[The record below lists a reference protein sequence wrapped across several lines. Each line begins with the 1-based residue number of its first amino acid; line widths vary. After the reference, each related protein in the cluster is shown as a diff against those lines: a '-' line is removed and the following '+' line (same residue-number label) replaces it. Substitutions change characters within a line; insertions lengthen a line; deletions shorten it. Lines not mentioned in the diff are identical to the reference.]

1 MTRVPARPR
10 HSHAVGLLLLLGVIV
25 TCCRPVVAGE
35 PTATKFLVVGYLPE
49 YRVNNL
55 DETVCQHL
63 DELVFFSV
71 EPRSNG
77 TLDTSRLKPAAVK
90 LLRDLKRKYRFRLRL
105 CVGGWERSAAFA
117 ACSTNDTAR
126 RRFINQMITY
136 CHSHGFDGVDLDW
149 EHPKGAAQQAAYTRL
164 IVETQ
169 AAFSRRKLSVTA
181 AIAGWQQLSAVA
193 AKSLDRIHLMSYDA
207 EGRHSTL
214 QQAQKDIQR
223 LRDAGIPADRIC
235 LGLPFYGRSL
245 DKTRTAHTYAEIVRR
260 FAPASTVDQTNGIYF
275 NGPSTIR
282 RKTRLA
288 ASRGL
293 AGVSIWEIGQ
303 DARGPRSLLRVI
315 SQSRRTT
322 TDRR

>member
-1 MTRVPARPR
+1 MSRVPARLQHR
-10 HSHAVGLLLLLGVIV
+10 HAVGLVLLLGVIV
-25 TCCRPVVAGE
+25 TCCRPVVASQ
-35 PTATKFLVVGYLPE
+35 PTARKFLVVGYLPE
-49 YRVNNL
+49 YRVGNL

-90 LLRDLKRKYRFRLRL
+90 LLRNLKQKYRFRLRL
-105 CVGGWERSAAFA
+105 CIGGWERSTAFA
-117 ACSTNDTAR
+117 TCTADDAAR
-126 RRFINQMITY
+126 RRFINQMITC
-136 CHSHGFDGVDLDW
+136 CHSRGFDGVDLDW

-164 IVETQ
+164 IVETK
-169 AAFSRRKLSVTA
+169 AAFRLQKLSVTA

-207 EGRHSTL
+207 EGQHSTL
-214 QQAQKDIQR
+214 LQARKDIQR
-223 LRDAGIPADRIC
+223 LRAAGIPAARIC

-245 DKTRTAHTYAEIVRR
+245 NKTRTAHTYAEIVRR
-260 FAPASTVDQTNGIYF
+260 FAPAATVDQINGIYF

-288 ASRGL
+288 TSGGL

-303 DARGPRSLLRVI
+303 DVRGPRSLLRVI
-315 SQSRRTT
+315 SQSRRVTT
-322 TDRR
+322 ERR